1 VDKIKSSTSA
11 ILQTRSTRPT
21 LKVSQIDSNADEQQ
35 KSARPIFQ
43 IDQASCKA
51 YLYIVFLSIYSL
63 GLGD

>member
-1 VDKIKSSTSA
+1 MDKIKSSTSV
-11 ILQTRSTRPT
+11 ILQTRST

-43 IDQASCKA
+43 IDQASCTA
-51 YLYIVFLSIYSL
+51 YFYIVFLSICSL